1 MRKAFVASAL
11 MLGIAGCAATPSS
24 APVVRDLSASRST
37 QGGDTVTV
45 QSGDTLYGIA
55 WRNNMDFRELAQLNN
70 ISPPYRL
77 EPGQSLRLNAGAS
90 AGSTPQ
96 VASSQGGTQGVTVA
110 GVGGATGAATGET
123 PDWLAPDT
131 QAIERN
137 RRLSS
142 QPLEGN
148 PEATASQGSITQPS
162 SEALSAAGR
171 AGGSETIGPIYNYG
185 SPGADGQLS
194 ARDQAER
201 ETLAQQRTT
210 QQVNASAGP
219 SSSMSTP
226 DDGNGAAVTDL
237 NTSSAATAGTNAN
250 PNSNAGSQTATSS
263 SSSGGNTA
271 TSTTANSGTADAGTA
286 VAGEASGPSREQRT
300 FQPVQDIPW
309 QWPTDGQLVGRFGDG
324 SNITAGIDIAGQKGQ
339 PVKAAGPGI
348 VVYAGNGVRGYGNL
362 ILLKHNDRFL
372 SAYAHNDSLRVKEND
387 VVEAGEVIATMGN
400 TDAESV
406 KLHFEVRQDGQPQ
419 DPLKFLPQR

>member
-1 MRKAFVASAL
+1 MRKAFVVSAL
-11 MLGIAGCAATPSS
+11 MLGIAGCAAPPNN

-77 EPGQSLRLNAGAS
+77 EPGQTLRLNGSAS
-90 AGSTPQ
+90 AGTTFQ
-96 VASSQGGTQGVTVA
+96 GAVAQRSQGVTVA
-110 GVGGATGAATGET
+110 GVDASGNAAAGET

-131 QAIERN
+131 QTIERN
-137 RRLSS
+137 RRLTSRSLDGGQATSS
-142 QPLEGN
+142 STTS
-148 PEATASQGSITQPS
+148 AAAQPS
-162 SEALSAAGR
+162 GEALSAAGR
-171 AGGSETIGPIYNYG
+171 AGGSDAPGPIYNYG

-201 ETLAQQRTT
+201 DALAQQRSS
-210 QQVNASAGP
+210 QQVNASAGASQP
-219 SSSMSTP
+219 TASAPQASGASVADQSTSAASSGTAGS
-226 DDGNGAAVTDL
+226 GNQ
-237 NTSSAATAGTNAN
+237 AATA
-250 PNSNAGSQTATSS
+250 SS
-263 SSSGGNTA
+263 SSAGDTA
-271 TSTTANSGTADAGTA
+271 ASTTTTGAAADAGTA

-300 FQPVQDIPW
+300 FQPVKDIPW
-309 QWPTDGQLVGRFGDG
+309 QWPADGQVVGRFGDG

-362 ILLKHNDRFL
+362 ILLKHNDRYL

-400 TDAESV
+400 TDAEGV